1 MLKND
6 EEDDIQHS
14 SSQGSNINR
23 KRRSRRRL
31 STYEQSR
38 IINPG
43 QKRKVKTLRYRK
55 AKQKEQARRDYKNI
69 MITMMKAK
77 KHIIIKDDGQQQD
90 ENNEENNES
99 RKIEIRMNEKG
110 VYITVA

>member
-6 EEDDIQHS
+6 EEGDIQHS
-14 SSQGSNINR
+14 SSQGSSINR

-43 QKRKVKTLRYRK
+43 QKRKIKTLRYRK
-55 AKQKEQARRDYKNI
+55 AKQKEQARLRSDYKNI
-69 MITMMKAK
+69 MIMMQAN
-77 KHIIIKDDGQQQD
+77 KHIIIKNDGQQQD
-90 ENNEENNES
+90 ENNNEKNNES
-99 RKIEIRMNEKG
+99 RKIEI
-110 VYITVA
+110 